1 MTITFITALLD
12 LNEDRPDDKS
22 LEKRIK
28 FFNQL
33 QESGIYFHLFLSPIY
48 KDKIT
53 LKNGIIEYISLE
65 ELDTYKISPIGI
77 PENRQISHDTR
88 NFMILMNAKTE
99 LVYKAIKHNNTSH
112 YAWIDF
118 NISHIFKQPGI
129 YKHFLS
135 STFKFFKYNNVS
147 SGCLNKNLNFGF
159 DRVNW
164 RFCGGF
170 FLGDKDSIIE
180 FYKLHKIVFQS
191 MPILSWE
198 VNVWAY
204 MENFEWNP
212 NWYLADHNDSII
224 KIPYQSKII
233 LNPPNLIA
241 PWNGPLSRCFS
252 NGPIIQY
259 INKCLQSYN
268 IYAIFMKSDGLM
280 GQSEYDRMIKSLN
293 RPDDSNTPESVYS
306 FLENQATNTI
316 VCMLCSRKIERT
328 NLLLLPLDDDIFKM
342 GLSYV
347 LSNVKFPDWKD
358 RHNLV
363 VWRGGSSGFD
373 RPSIRMMVVEY
384 LYNNKYADVRF
395 TPGGWPINDNIIPI
409 EYFKNSMDIQAQV
422 YYKYILIIDGNC
434 IASNH
439 QWVFGTGSVPIMVTH
454 PDNNYW
460 FKSYLKPMINYV
472 PIKYDLSDLDEKL
485 DWLVTHDNE
494 ARLIAQNALEFSNTV
509 FNSEFQ
515 QSYIFNSILKMK
527 F

>member
-1 MTITFITALLD
+1 
-12 LNEDRPDDKS
+12 
-22 LEKRIK
+22 
-28 FFNQL
+28 
-33 QESGIYFHLFLSPIY
+33 
-48 KDKIT
+48 
-53 LKNGIIEYISLE
+53 
-65 ELDTYKISPIGI
+65 
-77 PENRQISHDTR
+77 
-88 NFMILMNAKTE
+88 
-99 LVYKAIKHNNTSH
+99 
-112 YAWIDF
+112 
-118 NISHIFKQPGI
+118 
-129 YKHFLS
+129 
-135 STFKFFKYNNVS
+135 
-147 SGCLNKNLNFGF
+147 
-159 DRVNW
+159 
-164 RFCGGF
+164 
-170 FLGDKDSIIE
+170 
-180 FYKLHKIVFQS
+180 
-191 MPILSWE
+191 
-198 VNVWAY
+198 
-204 MENFEWNP
+204 
-212 NWYLADHNDSII
+212 
-224 KIPYQSKII
+224 
-233 LNPPNLIA
+233 
-241 PWNGPLSRCFS
+241 
-252 NGPIIQY
+252 
-259 INKCLQSYN
+259 
-268 IYAIFMKSDGLM
+268 
-280 GQSEYDRMIKSLN
+280 
-293 RPDDSNTPESVYS
+293 
-306 FLENQATNTI
+306 
-316 VCMLCSRKIERT
+316 MLCSRKIERT